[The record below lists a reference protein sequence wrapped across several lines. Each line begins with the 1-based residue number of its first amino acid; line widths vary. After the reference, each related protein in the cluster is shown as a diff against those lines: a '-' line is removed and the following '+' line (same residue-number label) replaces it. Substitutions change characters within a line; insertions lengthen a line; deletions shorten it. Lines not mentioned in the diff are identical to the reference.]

1 MTEPR
6 LSAGSGVQEFLGRF
20 KEFSDAHA
28 SQRVNGFTQWFGGA
42 VGALSG
48 FRQLDAAWQRAAAPH
63 FNVFR
68 VLGMERREVRTH
80 SAFLAEL
87 LNPSGSHGQGA
98 IFLRDFIEQVL
109 GLPPGLA
116 DQGDWEAG
124 TELTDAWLDGR
135 LDIMLRS
142 NKAKVV
148 IAIENKIDALDQEK
162 QIPRY
167 RSWLDN
173 SFRHKGFPESQRVL
187 VYLTI
192 DGHKP
197 AEGKADKC
205 MSYKT
210 DVRGWLRTASAK
222 VEAPRLSDALRQY
235 VDIIEQL

>member
-1 MTEPR
+1 MTGVEDY
-6 LSAGSGVQEFLGRF
+6 SGSGIQEFLGRF
-20 KEFSDAHA
+20 KEFSDGHA
-28 SQRVNGFTQWFGGA
+28 NQRVNGFTQWFDGA
-42 VGALSG
+42 VGVLSS
-48 FRQLDAAWQRAAAPH
+48 FRQIDAAWQRATAPH

-68 VLGMERREVRTH
+68 VLGMERHEVRTH

-87 LNPSGSHGQGA
+87 LNPSGSHGQGTL
-98 IFLRDFIEQVL
+98 FLRDFIELL

-116 DQGDWEAG
+116 DQDDWEVG

-142 NKAKVV
+142 SKGKAV
-148 IAIENKIDALDQEK
+148 ITIENKIDALDQEK

-173 SFRHKGFPESQRVL
+173 SFRHKEFPESQRVL

-192 DGHKP
+192 DGHEP

-205 MSYKT
+205 MAYKT
-210 DVRGWLRTASAK
+210 DMRDWLLAANAK
-222 VEAPRLSDALRQY
+222 VEASRLSDALRQY
-235 VDIIEQL
+235 LDIIEQL